1 MNGTEGLA
9 TVVPWLWHKC
19 DNTQWYKCD
28 NTQWY
33 KCDNTQWYKCD
44 NSKWNKCDN
53 RSGTSVTMGNVGL
66 HWWGTWDYIG
76 GLSDR

>member
-1 MNGTEGLA
+1 MNGTEGLV

-28 NTQWY
+28 N
-33 KCDNTQWYKCD
+33 
-44 NSKWNKCDN
+44 SKWYKCDN

-66 HWWGTWDYIG
+66 HQWGTWDYIG
-76 GLSDR
+76 GLGDR

>member
-1 MNGTEGLA
+1 MNGTEGLV

-33 KCDNTQWYKCD
+33 KCDNTHWNKCD
-44 NSKWNKCDN
+44 NSTWYKCDN
-53 RSGTSVTMGNVGL
+53 RSGTSVTMGNVEL
-66 HWWGTWDYIG
+66 HRRGTWDYIG

>member
-1 MNGTEGLA
+1 MNGTEGLV
-9 TVVPWLWHKC
+9 TVIPWLWHKC

-33 KCDNTQWYKCD
+33 KCDNTQWHKCD

-53 RSGTSVTMGNVGL
+53 RSGTSGTMGNVGL
-66 HWWGTWDYIG
+66 HLWGTWDYIG
-76 GLSDR
+76 GLGDR